1 MTWWINLPHLHGSS
15 LVIAYE
21 RGPPLNCD
29 WLRQRHSTVGL
40 IP

>member
-1 MTWWINLPHLHGSS
+1 MTRWINLPHLHGSS

-21 RGPPLNCD
+21 WGPPLNGD
-29 WLRQRHSTVGL
+29 WLRQWHGTVGL